1 MKVFNILFIVVFI
14 VFAALQYNDPDPFI
28 WIPMYLYAAFLCFL
42 ALRHKYYP
50 ALYYVGLGAYLVYAT
65 FLFFDKTGV
74 LSWAKEHDAENLV
87 QTMKATKP
95 WIEETREFGGLF
107 IVIIVLLVNLIQLK
121 KGRKSQLRA
130 R

>member
-42 ALRHKYYP
+42 ALRHQYYP